1 MPSSPTPL
9 PNFIQALQFWVKL
22 GFISFGGPAGQIAV
36 MQHELVDRRQWFAQE
51 AFLQAL
57 NFCMLLPGPEAQQLA
72 TYLGWKLHGLKGAL
86 AAGILFV
93 LPGALILY
101 GLAWIAAAHGDTAF
115 IGAAFNGLKPVV
127 VALVFHA
134 LWRIG
139 RRTLTNGVAIS
150 LALAAFAAV
159 EFAGIPFPLVVL
171 AAGLIGWLRA
181 RRQAQKQEQGLNAAL
196 PEALRGRA
204 AATRLLR
211 MLLTY
216 LALLIVPVGVVI
228 ALAGPAPFLALARFF
243 TQAALVTFGGAYAV
257 LPYVADAAVNDFQ
270 WLSPGE
276 MMNGLALAETTPGPL
291 ILVLQYVGFFA
302 GWNAPGTLS
311 PITAA
316 TLGAVVTTYA
326 TFLPSIFLI
335 LMGAPYVEHLA
346 RVKTAAGALS
356 AITAAVV
363 GVIATLGIFFARQ
376 VALASDGTVDV
387 VAGLAAAIAFIA
399 LLRLKGGLH
408 WVVLAGI
415 LFGLARSE
423 FGF

>member
-1 MPSSPTPL
+1 MPL
-9 PNFIQALQFWVKL
+9 PNFIQALRFWTKL

-36 MQHELVDRRQWFAQE
+36 MQHELVDRRGWIGQE

-101 GLAWIAAAHGDTAF
+101 GLAWMAAAHVDTA
-115 IGAAFNGLKPVV
+115 IVGAAFNGLKPVV

-139 RRTLTNGVAIS
+139 RRTLTSGVAIS

-159 EFAGIPFPLVVL
+159 EFAGTPFPLVVL
-171 AAGLIGWLRA
+171 AAGLFGWLRA
-181 RRQAQKQEQGLNAAL
+181 RGQSQDDTHVTAL
-196 PEALRGRA
+196 PEALSGRA
-204 AATRLLR
+204 AVARLLR
-211 MLLTY
+211 MALSY
-216 LALLIVPVGVVI
+216 LVLLIAPVAVVI
-228 ALAGPAPFLALARFF
+228 AVAGPAPFLALARFF
-243 TQAALVTFGGAYAV
+243 TQAAFVTFGGAYAV
-257 LPYVADAAVNDFQ
+257 LPYVADAAVNDFR
-270 WLSPGE
+270 WLNPDE

-311 PITAA
+311 QLTAG

-346 RVKTAAGALS
+346 WVKTAAGALA
-356 AITAAVV
+356 AITTAVV
-363 GVIATLGIFFARQ
+363 GVIATLAIFFARQ
-376 VALASDGTVDV
+376 VAFASDGTVDA
-387 VAGLAAAIAFIA
+387 VAGLAAASAFIA

-423 FGF
+423 LSF